1 MNVFLTGG
9 SGFVGGALISAWRDR
24 HRLRTMSRSAE
35 SDRKI
40 SALGVDPIR
49 CALENVRAEHLAGC
63 EAVVHAAAYVGEWGP
78 PELYWQA
85 NVEGTRR
92 LLDAARSA
100 GVRRFVHVGTEA
112 ALFHGQPMIDV
123 DENYPLALDSPFP
136 YSRTKAHAEKL
147 VREADD
153 PEAGFETIVIRPR
166 MIWGPGDETILG
178 ALRDMTDR
186 GRFSWLD
193 DGRAR
198 TSSTHVANLCHALE
212 QALTGGRRG
221 SAYFVLDDGVRTL
234 REFLTDYAATAGI
247 ELPDKSMPGGLARG
261 LAALVEPVWRTMRLK
276 SAPPI
281 TRFAAAIMSRDC
293 VLRDDLARNELGYTP
308 VISVEEGLRE
318 LGRE

>member
-9 SGFVGGALISAWRDR
+9 SGFVGGALISGWRDR
-24 HRLRTMSRSAE
+24 HPLRAMSRSAE

-40 SALGVDPIR
+40 RALGGEPIH

-63 EAVVHAAAYVGEWGP
+63 EAVIHAAAYVEEWGP
-78 PELYWQA
+78 HEVYWQA

-92 LLDAARSA
+92 LVDAARTA

-147 VREADD
+147 VRQAADAG
-153 PEAGFETIVIRPR
+153 AGFETIVIRPR

-178 ALRDMTDR
+178 ALRDMTSQ

-212 QALTGGRRG
+212 LALTEGRSGG
-221 SAYFVLDDGVRTL
+221 AYFVLDDGVRTL
-234 REFLTDYAATAGI
+234 REFLTDYASTAGI
-247 ELPDKSMPGGLARG
+247 ELPDKSMPGGVVRG
-261 LAALVEPVWRTMRLK
+261 LAAVLEPVWRMLRLK
-276 SAPPI
+276 SAPPV

-293 VLRDDLARNELGYTP
+293 VLRDGLARAELGYTP
-308 VISVEEGLRE
+308 VISVEDGLRS
-318 LGRE
+318 LRGD